1 MIKHDKARDLR
12 PVRLDMWE
20 SFYWQASIPLNLPE
34 VHSVIDFGSGR
45 NLNKAILE
53 HFDIDCFTVDVSP
66 VYQPDLISPIV
77 QGLEIPQADLVS
89 CFQCLEHNSY
99 LDMLQHIQ
107 TLMSYSK
114 KYLYISLPYNGAYF
128 SLKGSLRIPK
138 VAKRFSF
145 VFRLCG
151 FGGRHIDEGKLDL
164 KTDQYRHHR
173 WELGRPK
180 HKVADFIKNVDE
192 LGFKHTLTQ
201 HNTSYPNHLFIL
213 FEK

>member
-180 HKVADFIKNVDE
+180 HKVADFIKNVDA

>member
-77 QGLEIPQADLVS
+77 QGLQIPQADLVS

-99 LDMLQHIQ
+99 EDVLQHIQ

-145 VFRLCG
+145 VFKLCG